1 MTEQMEDRENRED
14 VWSVEEA
21 VEETEE
27 VWIAE
32 EAAEKEEKRGNDAAE
47 AENAAFAED
56 YISGGSSFSCFYSG
70 GNQCCQK

>member
-1 MTEQMEDRENRED
+1 MDSGGNVRSMDSSGSGGGNRRGKTEK
-14 VWSVEEA
+14 VK
-21 VEETEE
+21 
-27 VWIAE
+27 
-32 EAAEKEEKRGNDAAE
+32 EKEEKRGNDAAE